1 MAVPKHK
8 TAKLKSR
15 MRRANGYYTMKAPLL
30 SVCPNCEEKK
40 MPHRVCPSCGY
51 YKGKQIITK
60 LVSES

>member
-1 MAVPKHK
+1 
-8 TAKLKSR
+8 

-40 MPHRVCPSCGY
+40 LPHRVCPSCGY

-60 LVSES
+60 LVSDS